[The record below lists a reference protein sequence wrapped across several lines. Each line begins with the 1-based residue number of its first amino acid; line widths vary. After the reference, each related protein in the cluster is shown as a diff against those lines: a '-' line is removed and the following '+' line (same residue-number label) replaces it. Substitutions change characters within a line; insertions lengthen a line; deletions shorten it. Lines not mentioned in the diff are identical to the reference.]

1 MAWYRANARFGP
13 WEVGDEFES
22 ESPRHAELAEKT
34 KLLTKLPTWGD
45 DSDDKEPPAG
55 DIPPR
60 NEELEVTDELE
71 GMEQDV
77 GFGDAGEMLGDDDE
91 ES

>member
-34 KLLTKLPTWGD
+34 RLLTKLPTWGD
-45 DSDDKEPPAG
+45 EPGGEEPPAG
-55 DIPPR
+55 GIPPR

-71 GMEQDV
+71 DAEQD
-77 GFGDAGEMLGDDDE
+77 DELEDDWETLGDDE

>member
-45 DSDDKEPPAG
+45 GSDDEEPPAG

-71 GMEQDV
+71 GMEQD
-77 GFGDAGEMLGDDDE
+77 AGLEDDWEMLGDDE

>member
-45 DSDDKEPPAG
+45 GSDDEEPPAG
-55 DIPPR
+55 DIPLR
-60 NEELEVTDELE
+60 NEEPEVPDELE

-77 GFGDAGEMLGDDDE
+77 GFEDDDEMLGDDE